1 LSRAN
6 PANSGWISC
15 SHCVVPVCH
24 LESIVANK
32 HYVWDLPL
40 RVFHWGLL
48 VCITGSFVTA
58 SLGGNLF
65 VWHFRFGYSRFQS
78 FPPSPSSAL
87 QYLKGKT
94 APTLGHNPLGAF
106 SVYALLLSLLVQV
119 TTGLFA
125 NDGIMWDGPLRNW
138 VTGETSDM
146 ITGWHKLNRIVLMVL
161 IATHVCAIAFYTW
174 VKKESLVKAML
185 TGYKSDVAEK
195 TGKAEKA
202 DKPSK

>member
-1 LSRAN
+1 
-6 PANSGWISC
+6 
-15 SHCVVPVCH
+15 
-24 LESIVANK
+24 VANK

-65 VWHFRFGYSRFQS
+65 VWHFRFGYAVIALVLFRLVWGFAGSRYSRFQS

-87 QYLKGKT
+87 QYLRGKT
-94 APTLGHNPLGAF
+94 APTLGHNPLGAL

-195 TGKAEKA
+195 TGTAEQAEKA
-202 DKPSK
+202 DQPSK